1 MPAYRSRSIGGD
13 PTRSASTER
22 FRPGLHAAVLG
33 PILVVTLLVA
43 AVLAKRG
50 SREVAIHLHRGTSVP
65 SSSPSFLFDAMWPS
79 REVGVYDVKM
89 WGLFGGSHARGSV
102 EDGWSRPIV
111 LQGCHV
117 GFASS
122 TGTLERPMTYEQC
135 SSIDETPSLRSEQA
149 RAVEQLEAFRRDASA
164 SSVDVVY
171 GSRWGGAREALA
183 ALGIGAIFLIAVL
196 FWSSAV
202 TIDHARGE
210 LRIEER
216 RFFATR
222 RRVAVPLADITGV
235 CVETSRRWRG
245 LCRVSILSRAV
256 RIPVTVRYSFG
267 EKRHVALRLR
277 LEAAL
282 AGGPQGA

>member
-1 MPAYRSRSIGGD
+1 MPAYRSRSTGGD
-13 PTRSASTER
+13 PTRAASTER
-22 FRPGLHAAVLG
+22 FRPGLHAALMG
-33 PILVVTLLVA
+33 PIFVVALLVA

-50 SREVAIHLHRGTSVP
+50 SGEVAIHLHRGTAVP
-65 SSSPSFLFDAMWPS
+65 SSSPSFLFEAMWPS
-79 REVGVYDVKM
+79 QEVGIYDVKV
-89 WGLFGGSHARGSV
+89 WGLLGGSHARGSV
-102 EDGWSRPIV
+102 ADGWSRPIV
-111 LQGCHV
+111 LQGCHI

-122 TGTLERPMTYEQC
+122 TGTLASPMTYEQC
-135 SSIDETPSLRSEQA
+135 SSVDATPSLRSQQA
-149 RAVEQLEAFRRDASA
+149 RAVEQLEAFRLDASA

-183 ALGIGAIFLIAVL
+183 ALGSGAILLIAAL

-216 RFFATR
+216 RFLAAR
-222 RRVAVPLADITGV
+222 RRVAIPLADVTGV

-245 LCRVSILSRAV
+245 LCRVSILSRAARV
-256 RIPVTVRYSFG
+256 PVTVRYSLG

-282 AGGPQGA
+282 AGEPQGA